1 MNKLIITVIAIVIAG
16 VGNFSLA
23 NKNEDVKNAEQ
34 NFQLNDIK
42 MTVYRTATCHCCGP
56 YADILK
62 EQGYEVEEIVID
74 DINTVK
80 EKYGIPSDKRSC
92 HTTIVDNYF
101 IEGHVPMEVV
111 KKLLEERPEIDGIG
125 LPGMPKGTPGMPGLK
140 HEPYKI
146 YQSVDGEFSE
156 YLTI

>member
-1 MNKLIITVIAIVIAG
+1 MKKLIITVIAIVIAG
-16 VGNFSLA
+16 VGSLSLA
-23 NKNEDVKNAEQ
+23 NKNEDVKNVDQ

-56 YADILK
+56 FADILK
-62 EQGYEVEEIVID
+62 KEGYDVEVVITD
-74 DINTVK
+74 DMNSVK

-125 LPGMPKGTPGMPGLK
+125 LPGMPIGTPGMPGPK
-140 HEPYKI
+140 RAPYKI
-146 YQSVDGEFSE
+146 YQAIDGEFSE
-156 YLTI
+156 YITV